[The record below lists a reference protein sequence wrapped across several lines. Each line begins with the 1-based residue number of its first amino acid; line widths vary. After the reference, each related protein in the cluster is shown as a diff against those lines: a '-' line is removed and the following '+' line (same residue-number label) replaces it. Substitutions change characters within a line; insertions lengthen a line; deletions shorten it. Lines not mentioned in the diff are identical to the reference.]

1 MLTYHHA
8 TTTCDLWYQPL
19 GDGYC
24 VGSRR
29 AVSHTHTRRTP
40 DYSFSGRVLSIEAG
54 PELESALAEELT
66 DNAPD
71 APTLAELAHYPP
83 RTRMVSPASDRCLCA
98 PAGGRDEQRG
108 GLVLACGTYRCNSLQ
123 SKEGSLRLVWIRSC
137 ARALQSE

>member
-83 RTRMVSPASDRCLCA
+83 RTRMVSPASDRCLC
-98 PAGGRDEQRG
+98 
-108 GLVLACGTYRCNSLQ
+108 VTWT
-123 SKEGSLRLVWIRSC
+123 RLVGQWMGYCRVHLVRCQHTLLVEMIR
-137 ARALQSE
+137 RR